1 MDDKQLF
8 LNSISAARQQ
18 HEEKV
23 LLEQK
28 RKKDVAVLAEAMKK
42 FYPGPTPEELEVQEQ
57 RKKDIAALEA
67 HLLKQETII
76 TEEQSQTLHEALIE
90 SMDEVVPPILI
101 EEEPPAIPLGA
112 QPLPQLPEKDII
124 TKSVELLAK
133 TPRDE
138 YVNKADSIPNSIR
151 KELDLMKKTLTDL
164 HRFARNT
171 SGVVSGGG
179 AGDITELTHRAISV
193 TGNYTA
199 NRKDYYIG
207 VNCPGPCTIA
217 LPTLGVKT
225 GRILVVKDESG
236 NCSINH
242 ITVVA
247 DDGGTIDND
256 TTVTMGINNMSL
268 QFIYRDGWRII

>member
-57 RKKDIAALEA
+57 RK
-67 HLLKQETII
+67 
-76 TEEQSQTLHEALIE
+76 
-90 SMDEVVPPILI
+90 I